1 MTSALVDAAA
11 RCSIYIDSAPLPGFS
26 DFLPSEG
33 ADRAPHPQGE
43 AVFSLL
49 RPATVLIRQ
58 FFAYE
63 HQYLIIF
70 T

>member
-1 MTSALVDAAA
+1 MTSD
-11 RCSIYIDSAPLPGFS
+11 
-26 DFLPSEG
+26 G

-49 RPATVLIRQ
+49 RPATVLISQ